1 MLTIEVPGEEVF
13 DESKDEFA
21 VSPPIAILE
30 LEHSL
35 VSLSK
40 WESEHEKPFL
50 ETKDKTPQE
59 QVAYIRAMLL
69 TPDVSEEV
77 FVKLCGTT
85 SCVEAIASYINATMT
100 ATYFSEIGPPKTKKE
115 IVTAEIIYYWM
126 SIFQIPF
133 TCDTW
138 HLNRLL
144 TLIKV
149 CNLKQEKPKKMSK
162 GEIAARNHA
171 LNEQRK
177 AQYKTKG

>member
-1 MLTIEVPGEEVF
+1 MLTIKVPGEPVF
-13 DESKDEFA
+13 DDVSQEFSVA
-21 VSPPIAILE
+21 PPIAILE

-40 WESEHEKPFL
+40 WESKHEKPFL
-50 ETKDKTPQE
+50 ETKDRTTEE
-59 QVAYIRAMLL
+59 QIDYIRIMLL

-77 FVKLCGTT
+77 FVKMCSAP
-85 SCVEAIASYINATMT
+85 SCVEEIAAYLNAKMT
-100 ATYFSEIGPPKTKKE
+100 ATYFHETGPPQTKKE
-115 IVTAEIIYYWM
+115 VVTAEIIYYWM
-126 SIFQIPF
+126 VIFQIPF
-133 TCDTW
+133 TCETW

-177 AQYKTKG
+177 TALNTKG